1 LEGAPEDASP
11 DKVEQRL
18 ISSVKGLAAVSHIH
32 VWQITSGRTMATL
45 EVRAK
50 EDVDV
55 KDVVKLVKQELYEQ
69 FKIEHA
75 TVGIDWNCD
84 QNDNTCSLS

>member
-1 LEGAPEDASP
+1 
-11 DKVEQRL
+11 
-18 ISSVKGLAAVSHIH
+18 
-32 VWQITSGRTMATL
+32 MATL

-55 KDVVKLVKQELYEQ
+55 KDVVKLVKQELYEH

-75 TVGIDWNCD
+75 TVGIDWNYD
-84 QNDNTCSLS
+84 ENDNTCSLSPTKPRNEHEHEKKHDHSTPGH

>member
-1 LEGAPEDASP
+1 
-11 DKVEQRL
+11 
-18 ISSVKGLAAVSHIH
+18 
-32 VWQITSGRTMATL
+32 RTMATL

-75 TVGIDWNCD
+75 TVGIDWNYD
-84 QNDNTCSLS
+84 QNDNTCSLSPTTLRNEHEHEHEHEHGKKHNHSSPGHKH